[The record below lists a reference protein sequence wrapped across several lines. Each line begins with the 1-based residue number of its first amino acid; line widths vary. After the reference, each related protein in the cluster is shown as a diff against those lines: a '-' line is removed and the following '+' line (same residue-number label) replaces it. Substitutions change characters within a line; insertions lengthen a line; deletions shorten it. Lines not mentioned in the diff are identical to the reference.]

1 MNVKNTMIGAAI
13 MGCAAVAMIPG
24 ASAQEGGQ
32 ADNAGMRAGQMRTT
46 GPTTGTARINGR
58 QNAAIRA
65 GQMRT
70 TRPITRTARINDR
83 FSGTPNGMAQL

>member
-32 ADNAGMRAGQMRTT
+32 AG
-46 GPTTGTARINGR
+46 
-58 QNAAIRA
+58 NAAIRA
-65 GQMRT
+65 GQTRT
-70 TRPITRTARINDR
+70 TGPITRTARINDR
-83 FSGTPNGMAQL
+83 FSGRQMAWRNSKLRNTAWHGTACRDAA